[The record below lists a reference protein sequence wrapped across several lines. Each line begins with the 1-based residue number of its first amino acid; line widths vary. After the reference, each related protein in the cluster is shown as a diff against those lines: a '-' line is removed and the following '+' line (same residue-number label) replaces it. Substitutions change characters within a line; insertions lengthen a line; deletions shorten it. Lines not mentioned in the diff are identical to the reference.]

1 MKIKDDFLKALIF
14 ITFPIVLQSLLTTAV
29 GSADVLMLS
38 YVNQTSLSAVSLA
51 NQVQF
56 VLNLVYVGLRTGTT
70 AMTAQYW
77 GKHDTASI
85 RRLTLVEIGRA
96 HV

>member
-1 MKIKDDFLKALIF
+1 MKIKDDFLKSLLF

-56 VLNLVYVGLRTGTT
+56 VLNLGCRYVTISFRGYSRFL
-70 AMTAQYW
+70 
-77 GKHDTASI
+77 
-85 RRLTLVEIGRA
+85 
-96 HV
+96 

>member
-1 MKIKDDFLKALIF
+1 MKIKDDFLKSLLF

-56 VLNLVYVGLRTGTT
+56 VLNLVYVP
-70 AMTAQYW
+70 
-77 GKHDTASI
+77 
-85 RRLTLVEIGRA
+85 
-96 HV
+96 